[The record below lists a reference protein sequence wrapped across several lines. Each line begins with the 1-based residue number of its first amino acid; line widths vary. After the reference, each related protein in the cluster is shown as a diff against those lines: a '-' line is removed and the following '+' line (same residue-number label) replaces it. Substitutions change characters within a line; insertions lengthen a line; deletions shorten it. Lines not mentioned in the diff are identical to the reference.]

1 MMCGRYFVDAE
12 EQHMHT
18 LLEALDTETT
28 IRTGEIFPTNTVP
41 VIAKY
46 GELTAMEW
54 GFPRFDGKGCIIN
67 ARSETAAEK
76 AMFRIPMQLGRCLI
90 PASWYFEW
98 EKAGTSKI
106 KHAIQMPEPVTYL
119 AGLSRTEQDG
129 RTTCVIL
136 TRQASDQIRY
146 IHDRMPVILQ
156 PKFHDEWL
164 HGRMPNKVLEQ
175 AATGVLVRA

>member
-54 GFPRFDGKGCIIN
+54 G
-67 ARSETAAEK
+67 SHVLTAKDALST
-76 AMFRIPMQLGRCLI
+76 PGRKPQRKKQCF
-90 PASWYFEW
+90 ASPC
-98 EKAGTSKI
+98 S
-106 KHAIQMPEPVTYL
+106 L
-119 AGLSRTEQDG
+119 AA
-129 RTTCVIL
+129 V
-136 TRQASDQIRY
+136 
-146 IHDRMPVILQ
+146 
-156 PKFHDEWL
+156 
-164 HGRMPNKVLEQ
+164 
-175 AATGVLVRA
+175 